1 MNNLDYSKIEIYT
14 PKINAYFLMSIYFCI
29 INMYAVFLEQAGR
42 RDNVPLYIIFFII
55 LTFVLIKYIHNVSKY
70 AGDGLLYPF
79 IILFCILFVLYA
91 VFHEY
96 PLVVSSLSSIISMF
110 YAFKLFKLLMEYKTK
125 EKDFLNKY
133 KDIINFN
140 TYLVFIAG
148 LMFFVFLAYFFIYI
162 LNFSIFIYYLKLN
175 GSDGLIYVIYRLGKL
190 SVKSPFMFLGLLFA
204 IIYGLSYIYRF
215 SLQRFQYFFM
225 ACYLSD
231 YGEIP
236 LYALKQEFGTL
247 KYGNKQELMQN
258 WFNKNIGSYTKNV
271 KLDKDRALIIFEN
284 KINHVLFK
292 DENKVTYTQPDNES
306 SEKQELYSLDNA
318 IKKVEYLMAKV
329 VYRGTNL
336 TKPLYTMKLYLE
348 KINKLHTNKLSY
360 DKYIDRINNKYIP
373 YTEYLVDTYLRN
385 IDLNDKSLDEIQEK
399 IVYTIDKIAYVIQAV
414 YQSKIEFIKF
424 NLDVELDTVDLL
436 IKQKGY
442 YKDTI

>member
-1 MNNLDYSKIEIYT
+1 Y
-14 PKINAYFLMSIYFCI
+14 
-29 INMYAVFLEQAGR
+29 
-42 RDNVPLYIIFFII
+42 
-55 LTFVLIKYIHNVSKY
+55 
-70 AGDGLLYPF
+70 
-79 IILFCILFVLYA
+79 
-91 VFHEY
+91 
-96 PLVVSSLSSIISMF
+96 
-110 YAFKLFKLLMEYKTK
+110 
-125 EKDFLNKY
+125 
-133 KDIINFN
+133 
-140 TYLVFIAG
+140 
-148 LMFFVFLAYFFIYI
+148 IYI

-399 IVYTIDKIAYVIQAV
+399 IVYTIDEIAYVIQAV